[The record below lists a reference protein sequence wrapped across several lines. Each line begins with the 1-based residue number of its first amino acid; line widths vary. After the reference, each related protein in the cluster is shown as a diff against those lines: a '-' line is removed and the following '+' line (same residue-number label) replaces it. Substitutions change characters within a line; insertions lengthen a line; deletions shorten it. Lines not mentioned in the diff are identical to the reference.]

1 MKKLNILLVII
12 IINFLSINFAFA
24 KSECD
29 EILSNKMAM
38 SMTTGVGKMFFNG
51 YNHAKGSN
59 FNYSESKMKKFIRA
73 SCTVDN
79 NIKIDKIFANA
90 ADTNFDMS
98 KFKKTTVSEKLRK
111 IDKFFI
117 YLDGDFKNV
126 FFRKCYI
133 NNLKD
138 SAITLFEGSYDKLE
152 PMRNAAQIK
161 RYTKDMMLY
170 VFGAERL
177 GKIMKT
183 FEKIEKK
190 CVG

>member
-59 FNYSESKMKKFIRA
+59 FKYSESKMKKFIRA

-98 KFKKTTVSEKLRK
+98 KFKKATVSKLRK
-111 IDKFFI
+111 IDRFFI
-117 YLDGDFKNV
+117 NLDDDFNNV
-126 FFRKCYI
+126 YFRKCYI
-133 NNLKD
+133 NDLKD

-161 RYTKDMMLY
+161 RYTKDMLLY
-170 VFGAERL
+170 VFGEERL
-177 GKIMKT
+177 GKIVKS
-183 FEKIEKK
+183 FEKLEKK
-190 CVG
+190 CGG

>member
-1 MKKLNILLVII
+1 L
-12 IINFLSINFAFA
+12 
-24 KSECD
+24 
-29 EILSNKMAM
+29 
-38 SMTTGVGKMFFNG
+38 
-51 YNHAKGSN
+51 
-59 FNYSESKMKKFIRA
+59 
-73 SCTVDN
+73 
-79 NIKIDKIFANA
+79 
-90 ADTNFDMS
+90 
-98 KFKKTTVSEKLRK
+98 EKLRK
-111 IDKFFI
+111 IDEFLI

-138 SAITLFEGSYDKLE
+138 STITLFEGSYDKLE

>member
-1 MKKLNILLVII
+1 
-12 IINFLSINFAFA
+12 
-24 KSECD
+24 
-29 EILSNKMAM
+29 
-38 SMTTGVGKMFFNG
+38 
-51 YNHAKGSN
+51 
-59 FNYSESKMKKFIRA
+59 MKKFIRA

-138 SAITLFEGSYDKLE
+138 STITLFEGSYDKLE

-183 FEKIEKK
+183 FEKLEKK
-190 CVG
+190 CGG

>member
-59 FNYSESKMKKFIRA
+59 IKYSESKMKKFIRA

-98 KFKKTTVSEKLRK
+98 KFKKAIVSKLRK
-111 IDKFFI
+111 IDRFFI
-117 YLDGDFKNV
+117 YLDNDFKNV

-138 SAITLFEGSYDKLE
+138 STITLFEGSYDKLE

-161 RYTKDMMLY
+161 RYTKDMILY

-183 FEKIEKK
+183 FEKLEKK
-190 CVG
+190 CGG

>member
-59 FNYSESKMKKFIRA
+59 IKYSKSKMKEYILVFCD
-73 SCTVDN
+73 SQPDVSMVE
-79 NIKIDKIFANA
+79 IFGKA

-98 KFKKTTVSEKLRK
+98 KFKKATVSKLRK
-111 IDKFFI
+111 IDRFFI
-117 YLDGDFKNV
+117 NLDNDFENFKMTN
-126 FFRKCYI
+126 FI
-133 NNLKD
+133 N
-138 SAITLFEGSYDKLE
+138 SISRIT
-152 PMRNAAQIK
+152 PIMAAGGCG
-161 RYTKDMMLY
+161 R
-170 VFGAERL
+170 RR
-177 GKIMKT
+177 
-183 FEKIEKK
+183 
-190 CVG
+190 CVPFT